1 MRAVDATAGR
11 FVVLVGVVLL
21 VAASVVPGVVAGQE
35 DDDWPDECDE
45 DGFLQAST
53 GVYQGRLANVADEDV
68 VQFELGRGDNVTVS
82 PLVGDGHSTFRF
94 DVYVATSRGR
104 VLVDDANLSGDVTI
118 REGATS
124 SSPSSRIRG
133 RIGRSANGENSTFTV
148 RATEDAR
155 VCVEMQEEGTG
166 RFPYRWE
173 LTLNENS
180 PDPNPFGTAAVLR
193 RQQQLERRVENLE
206 TVVQEQNRT
215 IEQLREQAGQV
226 TINVTVRPAGD
237 EQAFVAGGAASV
249 TVESEVAAV
258 QEVQVAFANRT
269 YAPDASGQ
277 VEIPLEEAGV
287 HELAVTYRNATQRV
301 EVDVLAAGGG
311 QTTAP
316 GDTTDDPTA
325 TTDVDTRT
333 TTTTTPTDGQTG
345 FGPVAALVGLG
356 VGVVTLFVRTSR

>member
-1 MRAVDATAGR
+1 MSVADVTPGR

-21 VAASVVPGVVAGQE
+21 VAASVATIAAAQE

-53 GVYQGRLANVADEDV
+53 GVYQGQLANVADEDV

-104 VLVDDANLSGDVTI
+104 VLIEDTNLSGDVRI
-118 REGATS
+118 DEGATS
-124 SSPSSRIRG
+124 ASSNSRIRG
-133 RIGRSANGENSTFTV
+133 RIGRSATGENATFTV
-148 RATEDAR
+148 RATEDSR
-155 VCVEMQEEGTG
+155 VCIEMREESTG

-173 LTLNENS
+173 MSLNENS

-193 RQQQLERRVENLE
+193 RQQQLERRVESLE
-206 TVVQEQNRT
+206 TVVEEQNRT
-215 IEQLREQAGQV
+215 IEQLREQTGQV
-226 TINVTVRPAGD
+226 DINVTVQPAGG

-258 QEVQVAFANRT
+258 QEVQVSFANRT

-277 VEIPLEEAGV
+277 VEIPLQEAGV
-287 HELAVTYRNATQRV
+287 HELVVTYRNATERVGV
-301 EVDVLAAGGG
+301 EVSASGGG

-316 GDTTDDPTA
+316 GETTDDEPTA
-325 TTDVDTRT
+325 TTDVDTGT
-333 TTTTTPTDGQTG
+333 TTTATPTDGQAG
-345 FGPVAALVGLG
+345 FGPVAALVG
-356 VGVVTLFVRTSR
+356 VAVATLFVRTSG